1 MSISFKAQSNSNEE
15 LLIRALV
22 DDIYQIEEKI
32 NTIYDQ
38 INKSDKQKQ
47 SYKKI
52 EELKDLRNNLIQ
64 KKISLNDSFMS
75 NIKNN
80 SDLIQEKL
88 NLIKDID
95 DNITSM
101 KNELISNF
109 NTLSFKCIKLKKYI
123 LSNKTKD
130 FLTEHQINDIILEP
144 HKTSQNSDIQKLRRD
159 ISINKASENVI
170 VNNYNEIISKIAQIE
185 ENLKMLK
192 EEKMSVKYELI
203 NLISCK
209 ESLES
214 IIKLNVNQLNIHNKI
229 NNENENK
236 GEENILKNSNIWT
249 KPNEL
254 FIYELMVIDSHKA
267 ANSICNQLFN
277 VFNINSEGD
286 SSNNNNNDILGIKKR
301 NSKTNNNNTFNSY
314 KTAENYS
321 VINNNNNNYI
331 NQNKSVNEFSTL
343 YMNKKSSNNHN
354 NNNIYLKYN
363 YMSVNNMSNNT
374 NSLLN
379 KKSICSFIQSE
390 LDKFISG
397 QIYSYKT
404 IYEFLENL
412 SIILISKFQY
422 ANIIISADTL
432 TIYLSYTFKSLY
444 YDSIINSKLKFVN
457 KDYKTMKK
465 NYQKMIPLLQAESS
479 KLNTKYQEY
488 KTKIQMIEKHIKLLQ
503 TENNKNNKTKPDEG
517 TELTQEEQNYLQI
530 CSKANG
536 LIKQRRN
543 IQKIINDYENKKNE
557 IKKDNEL
564 MVNKINEEI
573 KNIDKEIV
581 KINKDI
587 KTDNNKA
594 NKDIDY
600 YKKIINEKYNIIKE
614 QLQIYKDKY
623 GSNLDI
629 YNRLINSINNTI
641 KRSHIKQPLI
651 IINNNN
657 NINNSN
663 IFSYDINNN
672 INNSQEKIDIELN
685 DDNNNNNNNIKD
697 LLLFQNDNIIN
708 NENIINTNNKEIFNL
723 GFDISTID
731 KSSPYE
737 PNYKSK
743 EISNLSIHNISLN
756 NPNDNL
762 YNNNNNINKSHISI
776 REHNLR
782 RINEKRKVSKALSN
796 VDCGYKTTKKNPS
809 FEILNKTN
817 KIKNDNLSMNN
828 DLKDNRNKTFYSSS
842 ISGNISNKKINIFK
856 EKAKVKGSNNSMTN
870 DINCTSE
877 RRYDKYNKYYSNY
890 YNHKN
895 NKILTYSTN
904 NGNNNTMTKHK
915 YQSYS
920 FMNKLGKKRLDSNSI
935 NKDKDTKDKN
945 FHNSI
950 TKKKLGLFSYKQE
963 KVSNEKMKLNNSTN
977 NNINFLNKNDL
988 NKLSNTLQN
997 LKDTISQRG
1006 KKTFQ
1011 SYNFHNQNIPKN
1023 NLKTMEKIKILTKI
1037 TFCYYRENNN
1047 KSHKY
1052 NPLLDISEEYF
1063 CQAPY
1068 NFIPAT
1074 ISLSQN
1080 LSKISISPLNE
1091 ILNKIEFNSI
1101 DIENT
1106 IVSSKIKLIIEVH
1119 RLFRKYKESSKFKS
1133 VEDFV
1138 EKQVSKQPQLTRDEI
1153 EKCAKNKN
1161 FNFSVLINGGKI
1173 IELII
1178 CSYEEFK
1185 RWINGLAFL
1194 IKNKNEIIKSINN
1207 NEINYS

>member
-1 MSISFKAQSNSNEE
+1 MSISFQPQSNSHEE
-15 LLIRALV
+15 ILIRALV
-22 DDIYQIEEKI
+22 DDIYKLEEKI
-32 NTIYDQ
+32 NSIYDQ
-38 INKSDKQKQ
+38 INKNDKQNQ
-47 SYKKI
+47 SNKKI

-64 KKISLNDSFMS
+64 QKISLNDSFMID
-75 NIKNN
+75 IKNN

-88 NLIKDID
+88 NLIKDIE

-109 NTLSFKCIKLKKYI
+109 NTLSFKSLKLKKYI
-123 LSNKTKD
+123 LSNKKKD
-130 FLTEHQINDIILEP
+130 FLTENQINDIILEP
-144 HKTSQNSDIQKLRRD
+144 FKTSQNSDIQKLKRE
-159 ISINKASENVI
+159 IAINKASENVI
-170 VNNYNEIISKIAQIE
+170 INNYNEIISKIAQIE

-192 EEKMSVKYELI
+192 EEKMSIQYELI

-214 IIKLNVNQLNIHNKI
+214 IIKLNANQLNIHNKI
-229 NNENENK
+229 NNENQNK
-236 GEENILKNSNIWT
+236 EEENALKNSNIWT

-267 ANSICNQLFN
+267 ANNICNQLFN
-277 VFNINSEGD
+277 IFNINNEGD
-286 SSNNNNNDILGIKKR
+286 NSNNISDTMGIKKR
-301 NSKTNNNNTFNSY
+301 NSKNFNNNTFNSY
-314 KTAENYS
+314 KTADNYS
-321 VINNNNNNYI
+321 VFNNNYI

-343 YMNKKSSNNHN
+343 YTNKKSS

-363 YMSVNNMSNNT
+363 HINVNNISNDT
-374 NSLLN
+374 NSLLD
-379 KKSICSFIQSE
+379 KKSICNFIQNE

-444 YDSIINSKLKFVN
+444 YDSIINSKLKFIN
-457 KDYKTMKK
+457 KDYKNLKK
-465 NYQKMIPLLQAESS
+465 NYQKMIPLLHAESS

-488 KTKIQMIEKHIKLLQ
+488 KSKIQIIEKQIKIIQ
-503 TENNKNNKTKPDEG
+503 TENNKKNNTKQEEG
-517 TELTQEEQNYLQI
+517 SKLTQEEQNYVQI

-536 LIKQRRN
+536 LLKQKRS

-587 KTDNNKA
+587 KTNKNKA

-600 YKKIINEKYNIIKE
+600 YKRIINEKYNIIKE

-672 INNSQEKIDIELN
+672 INNSQEKADIELN
-685 DDNNNNNNNIKD
+685 DKNNNNKNIKD
-697 LLLFQNDNIIN
+697 LILFPNNNIIN
-708 NENIINTNNKEIFNL
+708 NENIISSNKEIFNI

-731 KSSPYE
+731 KLSPYE

-743 EISNLSIHNISLN
+743 EISSMSIHNISAN
-756 NPNDNL
+756 NPNDIL
-762 YNNNNNINKSHISI
+762 NNNNKSHNNM
-776 REHNLR
+776 REHNIR

-796 VDCGYKTTKKNPS
+796 VNCGFKAPKKKPS
-809 FEILNKTN
+809 FEMLNKIN
-817 KIKNDNLSMNN
+817 LIKNENISMNKA
-828 DLKDNRNKTFYSSS
+828 LKDNKNKTFYSSS

-856 EKAKVKGSNNSMTN
+856 EKAKVKGINNSMIN

-877 RRYDKYNKYYSNY
+877 RRYDKYNKYYNNY
-890 YNHKN
+890 YNKN
-895 NKILTYSTN
+895 SKILTYS
-904 NGNNNTMTKHK
+904 NNNSNSTANKHNF
-915 YQSYS
+915 QSYS

-935 NKDKDTKDKN
+935 KKDKDNKDIIDSN

-963 KVSNEKMKLNNSTN
+963 KISKEKMKLNNSTN
-977 NNINFLNKNDL
+977 NNTHFLDKNDL
-988 NKLSNTLQN
+988 NKLSHTLQN

-1011 SYNFHNQNIPKN
+1011 SYNFNNQKIPKN
-1023 NLKTMEKIKILTKI
+1023 NEKTFEKIKILTKN
-1037 TFCYYRENNN
+1037 TFCYYRENNKN
-1047 KSHKY
+1047 SHKY
-1052 NPLLDISEEYF
+1052 NPLLDISENYL
-1063 CQAPY
+1063 CQPPY
-1068 NFIPAT
+1068 NFIPAV
-1074 ISLSQN
+1074 ISLNQQ
-1080 LSKISISPLNE
+1080 LTKISICPINE
-1091 ILNKIEFNSI
+1091 ILNKIEFNSV

-1119 RLFRKYKESSKFKS
+1119 RLFRKYKESSKYKS

-1138 EKQVSKQPQLTRDEI
+1138 EKQSGKQPQLTRDEI

-1161 FNFSVLINGGKI
+1161 FNFSVLINGGTI

-1178 CSYEEFK
+1178 CSYDEFK
-1185 RWINGLAFL
+1185 KWINGLAFL
-1194 IKNKNEIIKSINN
+1194 IKNKKEIPSSLI
-1207 NEINYS
+1207 

>member
-1 MSISFKAQSNSNEE
+1 MSISFQAQSHSNEE

-32 NTIYDQ
+32 NSIYDQ
-38 INKSDKQKQ
+38 INKIENQNP

-64 KKISLNDSFMS
+64 KKINLNDTFMS
-75 NIKNN
+75 DLKNN
-80 SDLIQEKL
+80 SELIQEKI

-109 NTLSFKCIKLKKYI
+109 NTLSFKSLKLKKYI
-123 LSNKTKD
+123 LSNKSKD
-130 FLTEHQINDIILEP
+130 FLSEQQINNIILDSP
-144 HKTSQNSDIQKLRRD
+144 KICQNSDVQKLKRE
-159 ISINKASENVI
+159 IAINKASECVI
-170 VNNYNEIISKIAQIE
+170 VNNFNEINYKIAQIE

-192 EEKMSVKYELI
+192 EEKMTIKYELI

-214 IIKLNVNQLNIHNKI
+214 IIKLNINQLNIHNKI

-236 GEENILKNSNIWT
+236 EEENILKNSNMWT

-254 FIYELMVIDSHKA
+254 FIYELMAIDSHKA
-267 ANSICNQLFN
+267 ANNICNQLFN
-277 VFNINSEGD
+277 VFNINVEGE
-286 SSNNNNNDILGIKKR
+286 NNNNNELLSGIKKR
-301 NSKTNNNNTFNSY
+301 NSKNYNNNTFNSY
-314 KTAENYS
+314 KTADNYS
-321 VINNNNNNYI
+321 TFNKNYI
-331 NQNKSVNEFSTL
+331 NQNKSVNEFS
-343 YMNKKSSNNHN
+343 NFNISKNNFNNH
-354 NNNIYLKYN
+354 NNIYLKYN
-363 YMSVNNMSNNT
+363 YISINNGPNT

-379 KKSICSFIQSE
+379 KKSIINFIQNE

-444 YDSIINSKLKFVN
+444 YDAIINSKLKFIN
-457 KDYKTMKK
+457 KDYKTLKK
-465 NYQKMIPLLQAESS
+465 NYKKLIPILHTESS

-488 KTKIQMIEKHIKLLQ
+488 KSKIQIIEKQIKLMQ
-503 TENNKNNKTKPDEG
+503 NENNKTNTNIKPPEKIK
-517 TELTQEEQNYLQI
+517 LTSEEQNYLQI
-530 CSKANG
+530 CTKANG

-564 MVNKINEEI
+564 MVDKLNDEI

-587 KTDNNKA
+587 KTEKNKA

-663 IFSYDINNN
+663 IFSYDINNK
-672 INNSQEKIDIELN
+672 INNSQEKIKNGSKDK
-685 DDNNNNNNNIKD
+685 NNKNIKD
-697 LLLFQNDNIIN
+697 LILFQNENIIN
-708 NENIINTNNKEIFNL
+708 NELNENLINNNKELFNI

-731 KSSPYE
+731 KSSPYK
-737 PNYKSK
+737 PNFKSK
-743 EISNLSIHNISLN
+743 EISNMSINNISIN
-756 NPNDNL
+756 NQFDN
-762 YNNNNNINKSHISI
+762 NKSHMSL
-776 REHNLR
+776 REHNIKK
-782 RINEKRKVSKALSN
+782 INEKRKVSKALSN
-796 VDCGYKTTKKNPS
+796 VDCVYKTTKKNPS
-809 FEILNKTN
+809 FEILNKAN
-817 KIKNDNLSMNN
+817 QIKYQNISNN
-828 DLKDNRNKTFYSSS
+828 DLSDNKNKTFYSSS

-856 EKAKVKGSNNSMTN
+856 EKTKIKNISNSMIN

-890 YNHKN
+890 YKKN
-895 NKILTYSTN
+895 SKILTYSNNSNTTTN
-904 NGNNNTMTKHK
+904 KHK

-920 FMNKLGKKRLDSNSI
+920 FMNKLDKKRLDSSSI
-935 NKDKDTKDKN
+935 KKDDKDNN

-963 KVSNEKMKLNNSTN
+963 KESNNKINLNNSTN
-977 NNINFLNKNDL
+977 STNFLNKKDL
-988 NKLSNTLQN
+988 NKLSNTLQS
-997 LKDTISQRG
+997 LKDTITQRG
-1006 KKTFQ
+1006 KKTYQ
-1011 SYNFHNQNIPKN
+1011 SYNFHNQNIQKN
-1023 NLKTMEKIKILTKI
+1023 NEKTFEKIKWLTKV

-1052 NPLLDISEEYF
+1052 NPLLDISADYL
-1063 CQAPY
+1063 CLPPY

-1074 ISLSQN
+1074 ISLSPKLN
-1080 LSKISISPLNE
+1080 KININPINE
-1091 ILNKIEFNSI
+1091 ELNKIEFNSI

-1119 RLFRKYKESSKFKS
+1119 RNFRKYKESSKFKS
-1133 VEDFV
+1133 IEDFV
-1138 EKQVSKQPQLTRDEI
+1138 QKQIGKQSQLTKDEI

-1161 FNFSVLINGGKI
+1161 FNFSVLINRGKI

-1178 CSYEEFK
+1178 CSYEDFK
-1185 RWINGLAFL
+1185 KWINGLAFL
-1194 IKNKNEIIKSINN
+1194 IKNKNVIIQSISNN
-1207 NEINYS
+1207 NFNYI